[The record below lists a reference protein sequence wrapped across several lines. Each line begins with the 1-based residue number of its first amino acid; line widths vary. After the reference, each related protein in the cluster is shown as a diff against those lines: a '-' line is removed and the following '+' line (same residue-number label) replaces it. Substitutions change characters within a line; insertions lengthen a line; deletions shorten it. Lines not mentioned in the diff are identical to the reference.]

1 MNKPLSAVFVVA
13 LLSGCADKGATPSR
27 SSTSAAST
35 SASTTTE
42 ATTTEATTTEAT
54 TTEAG
59 AAWKRWKQSGVTSYR
74 FHYVQSCF
82 CIPRNGMI
90 EVTDGVVT
98 GFVADASTA
107 GFDVPSNRANLPTVD
122 SLLREAA
129 RAEREATGARGI
141 IYDPE
146 TGVPTFA
153 HIDFDKNAIDDE
165 IDWTITDFTPT
176 SAA

>member
-1 MNKPLSAVFVVA
+1 VETLETKRCDELPVPLCSK
-13 LLSGCADKGATPSR
+13 LLL
-27 SSTSAAST
+27 
-35 SASTTTE
+35 
-42 ATTTEATTTEAT
+42 
-54 TTEAG
+54 
-59 AAWKRWKQSGVTSYR
+59 
-74 FHYVQSCF
+74 H
-82 CIPRNGMI
+82 
-90 EVTDGVVT
+90 TDGVVT

>member
-1 MNKPLSAVFVVA
+1 MKKFVPSLLVVV
-13 LLSGCADKGATPSR
+13 LLSSCADNGAN
-27 SSTSAAST
+27 STAST
-35 SASTTTE
+35 TTASTTTE
-42 ATTTEATTTEAT
+42 ASM
-54 TTEAG
+54 TEAG
-59 AAWKRWKQSGVTSYR
+59 AAWKHWKQSGVTSYR
-74 FHYVQSCF
+74 FHYSQSCF
-82 CIPRNGMI
+82 CLPKNGTI

-98 GFVADASTA
+98 GFVADSSTA